1 MLGKIVSRYGKFM
14 DEFISG
20 KPGVISSVSK
30 QLSIVEKKGSRL
42 YKKLNPKCTFYEDPE
57 SDPENERYKI

>member
-1 MLGKIVSRYGKFM
+1 M
-14 DEFISG
+14 DEFISE

-42 YKKLNPKCTFYEDPE
+42 YKKLNPKCTFYEHPE